1 MQFTHRD
8 IEISE
13 RLASIEAKID
23 ALISIVDR
31 VDKIEKKQIQ
41 LISDHSSNNRWI
53 KKILTP
59 IISAVS
65 GAFGVWFGQRM

>member
-41 LISDHSSNNRWI
+41 LISNDRWI
-53 KKILTP
+53 RKILTP
-59 IISAVS
+59 IISGCA
-65 GAFGVWFGQRM
+65 GAFGVWFGHKM